1 MVALAT
7 VAHDG
12 KHNAILDAALF
23 ERTRPKACSTNRP
36 LKPCTGR
43 VDNRTTY
50 SVA

>member
-23 ERTRPKACSTNRP
+23 ERTQGLLDEQAAEAVHRAC
-36 LKPCTGR
+36 
-43 VDNRTTY
+43 
-50 SVA
+50 